1 MQVIVKVGQNGK
13 PRTFELTRVKFNLL
27 IKFIQFLSDDNSP
40 LMSYEDGKKE
50 FERIKKSIESGLND
64 AKNIISGKKQGKH
77 LTDLLNED

>member
-1 MQVIVKVGQNGK
+1 
-13 PRTFELTRVKFNLL
+13 
-27 IKFIQFLSDDNSP
+27 
-40 LMSYEDGKKE
+40 MSYEDGKKE

>member
-1 MQVIVKVGQNGK
+1 MQVIVKVGKNGK